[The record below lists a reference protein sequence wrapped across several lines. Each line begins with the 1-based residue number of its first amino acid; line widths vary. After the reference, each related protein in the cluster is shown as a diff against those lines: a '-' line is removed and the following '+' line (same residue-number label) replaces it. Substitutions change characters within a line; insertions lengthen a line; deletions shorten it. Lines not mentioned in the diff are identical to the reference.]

1 MKTYIT
7 EGLDYHDLVGQVV
20 PKLTVDEYAAKM
32 GDDKDVVTL
41 TFIVKSKQAAVDL
54 VDWFERG
61 YEWILDAQVSDG
73 EYIPG
78 KNLVFVEMPRRS
90 TAPERIIEIL
100 KDLETLTDIKVTEW
114 TVKIDGEEYDAD
126 PEIIKTKIRL
136 SPHDYR
142 LEHEDELNEMRE
154 IAGIKSVNKYIKQD
168 SILRN
173 FIAKAG
179 L

>member
-1 MKTYIT
+1 MNLN
-7 EGLDYHDLVGQVV
+7 ENLDHHDMVGQINSIV
-20 PKLTVDEYAAKM
+20 TVDEYKAKAG
-32 GDDKDVVTL
+32 GDDEIITL
-41 TFIVKSKQAAVDL
+41 SFIIKGQQASQDL

-78 KNLVFVEMPRRS
+78 KNLVFVEIPRRS
-90 TAPERIIEIL
+90 TAPDRIIEIL

>member
-1 MKTYIT
+1 MNLN
-7 EGLDYHDLVGQVV
+7 ENLDHHDMVGQINSIV
-20 PKLTVDEYAAKM
+20 TVDEYKAKAG
-32 GDDKDVVTL
+32 GDDEIITL
-41 TFIVKSKQAAVDL
+41 SFIIKGQQASQDL

-90 TAPERIIEIL
+90 TAPDRIIEIL

>member
-1 MKTYIT
+1 MNLN
-7 EGLDYHDLVGQVV
+7 ENLDHHDMVGQINSIV
-20 PKLTVDEYAAKM
+20 TVDEYKAKAG
-32 GDDKDVVTL
+32 GDDEIITL
-41 TFIVKSKQAAVDL
+41 SFIIKGQQASQDL

-90 TAPERIIEIL
+90 TAPERIIELL

-154 IAGIKSVNKYIKQD
+154 IAGIKTVNTHSKQD

-173 FIAKAG
+173 FISKAG

>member
-1 MKTYIT
+1 MNLN
-7 EGLDYHDLVGQVV
+7 ENLDHHDMVGQINSII
-20 PKLTVDEYAAKM
+20 TVDEYKAKAG
-32 GDDKDVVTL
+32 GDDEIITL
-41 TFIVKSKQAAVDL
+41 SFIVKGQQASRDL

-90 TAPERIIEIL
+90 TAPDRIIEIL
-100 KDLETLTDIKVTEW
+100 KDLETLSDIKVTEW

-126 PEIIKTKIRL
+126 PAIIKTKIRL

-154 IAGIKSVNKYIKQD
+154 IAGIKAVNKYIKQD
-168 SILRN
+168 SVLRN

>member
-1 MKTYIT
+1 MNLN
-7 EGLDYHDLVGQVV
+7 ENLDHHDMVGQINSLVA
-20 PKLTVDEYAAKM
+20 VDEYKAKAG
-32 GDDKDVVTL
+32 GDDEIITL
-41 TFIVKSKQAAVDL
+41 SFIIKGQQASNDL

-78 KNLVFVEMPRRS
+78 KNLVFVEIPRRS
-90 TAPERIIEIL
+90 TAPQRIIELL

-154 IAGIKSVNKYIKQD
+154 IAGIKTVNTHNKQD
-168 SILRN
+168 SILRD
-173 FIAKAG
+173 FISKAG

>member
-1 MKTYIT
+1 MNLN
-7 EGLDYHDLVGQVV
+7 ENLDHHDMVGQINSIV
-20 PKLTVDEYAAKM
+20 TVDEYKAKAG
-32 GDDKDVVTL
+32 GDDEIITL
-41 TFIVKSKQAAVDL
+41 SFIVKGQQASNDL

-90 TAPERIIEIL
+90 TAPDRIIEIL
-100 KDLETLTDIKVTEW
+100 KDLETLSDIKVTEW
-114 TVKIDGEEYDAD
+114 TVKINGEEYDAD

-154 IAGIKSVNKYIKQD
+154 IAGIKTVNTHSKQD

-173 FIAKAG
+173 FISKAG

>member
-1 MKTYIT
+1 MNLN
-7 EGLDYHDLVGQVV
+7 ENLDHHDMVGQINSLVA
-20 PKLTVDEYAAKM
+20 VDEYKAKAG
-32 GDDKDVVTL
+32 GDDEIITL
-41 TFIVKSKQAAVDL
+41 SFIIKGQQASQDL